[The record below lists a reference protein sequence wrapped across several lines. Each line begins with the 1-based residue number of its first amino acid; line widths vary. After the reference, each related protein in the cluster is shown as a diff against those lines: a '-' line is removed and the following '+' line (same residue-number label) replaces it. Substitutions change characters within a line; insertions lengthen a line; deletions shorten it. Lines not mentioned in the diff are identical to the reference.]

1 MQNENLN
8 IVDPKK
14 IASVVREACSD
25 CYGIVGMASPNGITL
40 LTNILPP
47 ILNRQGVEVL
57 CTNKGYKINIY
68 IVAEYG
74 TSFEAIATSLI
85 DTVKYYLYNSL
96 GVKTAGI
103 RVHIKGVRKSE
114 I

>member
-1 MQNENLN
+1 MQNENVN
-8 IVDPKK
+8 IVSPKL
-14 IASVVREACSD
+14 IASVVRQACSD

-47 ILNRQGVEVL
+47 ILNRQGVEVIY
-57 CTNKGYKINIY
+57 TSEGYKINIY

-74 TSFEAIATSLI
+74 TSFEAIAKSLI
-85 DTVKYYLYNSL
+85 DTVKYYLFDSM
-96 GVKTAGI
+96 GVKTNGI